1 MADFRSRVPTLQPP
15 AGMSPSMQ
23 SQHTTIPSNTGML
36 NRGDNLTYS
45 LHRGQFSPLS
55 NPNDMTRFSYTSTP
69 RALENTVD
77 RPQNMV
83 FGPTGNML
91 MDPAPRIQQLVDAPP
106 FHETNTLHQIVSGNQ
121 TVKPEIW
128 AKIHK
133 GFFQADDKWTCYR
146 RNYFSVSCSFTLN
159 PFTPSPLF
167 LKLSDHQGAERIR
180 SFSMSI
186 SAIVNGH
193 YGEIRELVQHT
204 PKRDKQSERRPG
216 KIPLQPTQPGRGSN
230 NSQLGFSLGS
240 PTAMDY
246 TSYGSTPQPTQPPMQ
261 HTFERIQ
268 FQKAT
273 ANNGKRRAQQQYYNL
288 VVELYAE
295 ISNPVAGCDS
305 QWIKIARKQ
314 SHPMVVRGRSPGHY
328 KDGRRDSTTSM
339 GPDGGSGAAGD
350 GSGAVLPP
358 SIGPTARSHLGL
370 MSYDTSQRSGTHY
383 GRGDYRQIGTEQF
396 PPSGG
401 SPLLSSSSSSAFD
414 INIMNDSMDPM
425 DTMKGVSSMDS
436 YNQDPTFAVTSPDR
450 KLDGAFR
457 GLNYDYNTLPK
468 TDESGTS
475 FAESFDTIV
484 PTMSNSQGD
493 TSHYLKPPGRLASQT
508 GRLAGIGSY
517 DPVFSPRPTEGNN
530 AFGRFDPIHGTQSI
544 CT

>member
-1 MADFRSRVPTLQPP
+1 
-15 AGMSPSMQ
+15 MS
-23 SQHTTIPSNTGML
+23 
-36 NRGDNLTYS
+36 
-45 LHRGQFSPLS
+45 
-55 NPNDMTRFSYTSTP
+55 RFSYPSTP
-69 RALENTVD
+69 RALEVD
-77 RPQNMV
+77 RPQNMI
-83 FGPTGNML
+83 FGPTGNM
-91 MDPAPRIQQLVDAPP
+91 MIDPISRIQQPADAPP
-106 FHETNTLHQIVSGNQ
+106 FGATETLHQIFSGNQ
-121 TVKPEIW
+121 TVKPDIT

-146 RNYFSVSCSFTLN
+146 RNYFSVTCHFALN
-159 PFTPSPLF
+159 PFTPSTPLF

-186 SAIVNGH
+186 SAIVNGNPN
-193 YGEIRELVQHT
+193 EIRELVQHT

-216 KIPLQPTQPGRGSN
+216 KIPLQPNQSGRGSN
-230 NSQLGFSLGS
+230 NGQLGFSLGS
-240 PTAMDY
+240 QTAGLAMDY
-246 TSYGSTPQPTQPPMQ
+246 PSYGNAPQPTQPPVQ

-288 VVELYAE
+288 IVELYAE
-295 ISNPVAGCDS
+295 VSNPVAGCDS
-305 QWIKIARKQ
+305 QWIKIAKRESQ
-314 SHPMVVRGRSPGHY
+314 PMVVRGRSPGHY

-350 GSGAVLPP
+350 GSGAVPPP
-358 SIGPTARSHLGL
+358 SIGPTARSHLSL

-383 GRGDYRQIGTEQF
+383 GRGDYRQLGMEHS

-401 SPLLSSSSSSAFD
+401 SPLMSSSSSSAFD
-414 INIMNDSMDPM
+414 MNMMNDSMDPM
-425 DTMKGVSSMDS
+425 DTMKSATSMDS
-436 YNQDPTFAVTSPDR
+436 YHQDPTFAVTSPDR
-450 KLDGAFR
+450 KLDGAYR
-457 GLNYDYNTLPK
+457 SLHCDYNTLSK

-475 FAESFDTIV
+475 FAESFDTVV

-493 TSHYLKPPGRLASQT
+493 SSHYMKPPSRLASQT

-530 AFGRFDPIHGTQSI
+530 TFGRFDPIHGTHSI